1 MWPIEKPKPIGGSC
15 LKKGQIVKL
24 TGGLY
29 SILDAETKVL
39 LQARASGILRH
50 QKLDENSSF
59 NKQLTKRTKLDIK
72 TVQISPKVGDFVLYD
87 DTDINHSIKTV
98 LERQNELTRPDV
110 ANVDQVLILTS
121 VKNPNFSFNLLDQF
135 LILIEQAHIK
145 PVLIVSKIDLISE
158 TELASLKDTLTYY
171 EKIGYDVHYVN
182 SKQKIGFDTLEDLF
196 TDKLSVLAGQTGAGK
211 STFLN
216 ALMPE
221 LDIKTQEISMAL
233 GRGKHTTRHTELYF
247 YGGGMIAD
255 TPGFSKLELDM
266 FDPNELKD
274 YFIEFKDY
282 ELKCKFGSSCSHT
295 HEPVCAVKDNP
306 NILLTRYQNYI
317 KYYEEIKNKKERY

>member
-1 MWPIEKPKPIGGSC
+1 M
-15 LKKGQIVKL
+15 KKGQIVKL

-29 SILDAETKVL
+29 SILDLETKVI

-87 DTDINHSIKTV
+87 NTDINHSIK
-98 LERQNELTRPDV
+98 EIFPRSNELDRPDV

-135 LILIEQAHIK
+135 LILIEAAHIK
-145 PVLIVSKIDLISE
+145 PVLIVSKIDLIDENALE
-158 TELASLKDTLTYY
+158 TLKETLTYY
-171 EKIGYDVHYVN
+171 ERIGYDVHYVN

-196 TDKLSVLAGQTGAGK
+196 RDKLSVLAGQTGAGK

-221 LDIKTQEISMAL
+221 FNIKTQEISMAL

-255 TPGFSKLELDM
+255 TPGFSKLELNM
-266 FDPNELKD
+266 FDPDELKD
-274 YFIEFKDY
+274 YFIEFKAY
-282 ELKCKFGSSCSHT
+282 EPMCKFGSSCSHI
-295 HEPVCAVKDNP
+295 HEPNCAVKDNE
-306 NILLTRYQNYI
+306 NIL
-317 KYYEEIKNKKERY
+317 